1 MQLPSMRRKLI
12 REIMDAKVRFLAIT
26 LVVVIGVGIFVASSL
41 AYRNLEKSYEYT
53 YEKLK
58 FADFRVKAQ
67 RITPALVDDVENV
80 EGVEKVTPRI
90 KEDLAFVF
98 DNHAVE
104 NKNIIGRVTG
114 ITEPGNTVDDLLIEE
129 GSAFEESD
137 SMVCMAESHFAEF
150 YDIKPGDTIFFEKR
164 GVRYPVEVVGIAASP
179 EYIVLAGEKGDFSP
193 MLSATTMA
201 ILWMPINDVRWM
213 AGKPIGYNELLFRVD
228 DPDNMSGVIEEV
240 EKILVPSSIKEV
252 ITRED
257 HTGNQMLKMDLEGF
271 KSFAMFFPMLF
282 LGIACFSIYILLSRL
297 VYTQRPFIGV
307 MRAIGY
313 TKRQIMVHYLS
324 FAFIIGVLGAVF
336 GVILGYFL
344 AYTITGVYADTLG
357 IPLFKVHTVWSVI
370 FEGMFLSMFFCL
382 VAGIVPAYSSARQKP
397 SIAMRGESMKQSF
410 RMPLIEK
417 VLPFISRI
425 PLFLKVP
432 VRNIFRTKRR
442 TVFTVIGLIFSVM
455 MVLIFL
461 GILDTADNAMY
472 TSFNISNQFDMVAVF
487 LENSD
492 EATTVS
498 RIQKVP
504 GVEKAEPTVASDCEI
519 AWNGTSVDTMM
530 MGLLPD
536 TEMKDFSTTG
546 DDDTRITERRVLL
559 NRWFENEQHL
569 QTGDMV
575 TVSTDYNEKTFVIGG
590 FIDEVMGNVIYLPQE
605 EAKELLNYGTLSR
618 SSFYVKARPDKVEE
632 ALEGVKALPGLA
644 TIIDLEEI
652 KREVT
657 HYMDFMYIL
666 VYVMLAFALVMAF
679 TLTFNTITINI
690 LEREREIATMRTI
703 GTAPW
708 KISTMTSLENLIFG
722 LLAIIQGIIFGN
734 IVARYAIGLQETEYF
749 SLEFVVYWP
758 TYVIV
763 SVGILIVL
771 LICQIPSLKHVQSV
785 ELARATKERG
795 G

>member
-1 MQLPSMRRKLI
+1 MRRKLI
-12 REIMDAKVRFLAIT
+12 REIMNAKVRFLAIT

-53 YEKLK
+53 YEELD

-67 RITPALVDDVENV
+67 RITPALVDEVENV
-80 EGVEKVTPRI
+80 TGVKKVTPRI

-98 DNHAVE
+98 DNHEVE

-114 ITEPGNTVDDLLIEE
+114 ITEPGEILDDLLIEAGE
-129 GSAFEESD
+129 AFKESD
-137 SMVCMAESHFAEF
+137 GMVCIAESHFAEF
-150 YDIKPGDTIFFEKR
+150 YDIRPGDTMYFEKR
-164 GVRYPVEVVGIAASP
+164 GVQYPVEVVGIASSP

-201 ILWMPINDVRWM
+201 ILWMPIDEVRWM
-213 AGKPIGYNELLFRVD
+213 AGKPIGYNELLVQVE
-228 DPDNMSGVIEEV
+228 DPENMAGVIEEV
-240 EKILVPSSIKEV
+240 EKILIPSSIKEV
-252 ITRED
+252 ITQAE
-257 HTGNQMLKMDLEGF
+257 HTGNEMLKMDLEAF
-271 KSFAMFFPMLF
+271 KTFALFFPMLF

-313 TKRQIMVHYLS
+313 TKRQIMLHYLS
-324 FAFIIGVLGAVF
+324 FAFIIGVLGAFF

-344 AYTITGVYADTLG
+344 AYVITGVYADTLG
-357 IPLFKVHTVWSVI
+357 IPLFKVHTVFSVI
-370 FEGMFLSMFFCL
+370 VEGIFLSMSFCL
-382 VAGIVPAYSSARQKP
+382 FAGIVPAYSSARQKP
-397 SIAMRGESMKQSF
+397 SVAMRGESMKQSF
-410 RMPLIEK
+410 SMPIVEK
-417 VLPFISRI
+417 VMPFLSSI
-425 PLFLKVP
+425 PLYLKIP

-442 TVFTVIGLIFSVM
+442 TAFTVIGLIFSVM
-455 MVLIFL
+455 MVLIFM

-472 TSFNISNQFDMVAVF
+472 TSFNISNQFDIVAVF

-498 RIQKVP
+498 KIQRVP

-519 AWNGTSVDTMM
+519 AWNGTSVDTLM
-530 MGLLPD
+530 MGLKPD
-536 TEMKDFSTTG
+536 TEMKDFNTNGG
-546 DDDTRITERRVLL
+546 DDTQITDRRVLL
-559 NRWFENEQHL
+559 NRWFEDQQHL
-569 QTGDMV
+569 QTGDTV
-575 TVSTDYNEKTFVIGG
+575 TISTDYKEKSFVIGG
-590 FIDEVMGNVIYLPQE
+590 FIDDVLGNVVYLPQE
-605 EAKELLNYGTLSR
+605 EAKELLDYGTLSR
-618 SSFYVKARPDKVEE
+618 SSFYVKAREGRVEQARDGIKE
-632 ALEGVKALPGLA
+632 LPGLA
-644 TIIDLEEI
+644 TMIDLEEI

-708 KISTMTSLENLIFG
+708 KISVMASLENLIFG
-722 LLAIIQGIIFGN
+722 LFSIIPGIILGN
-734 IVARYAIGLQETEYF
+734 VVARYAIGLQETEYF
-749 SLEFVVYWP
+749 TLDFVVYWP
-758 TYVIV
+758 TYLIV